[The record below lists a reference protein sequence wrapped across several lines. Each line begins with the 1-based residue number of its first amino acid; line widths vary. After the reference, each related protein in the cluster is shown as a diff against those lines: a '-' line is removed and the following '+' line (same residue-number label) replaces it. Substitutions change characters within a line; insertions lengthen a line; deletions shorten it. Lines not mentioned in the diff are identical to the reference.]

1 MDKVLVNLEGHGREQ
16 ILPDLD
22 ITRTIGWFTSQY
34 PVVLDME
41 ASSNMSLFIKTNK
54 EMIRQ
59 IPKKG
64 IGYGILRYLS
74 AHQQE
79 TPFTL
84 NPEISF
90 NYLGQFDQDLQN
102 SGMQISPYPGGATA
116 SDNHRRNVLI
126 DMNALIVEGKLTLS
140 LRYSRT
146 QYQKETMERVVTYF
160 RDHLQEIVM
169 HCVTKEKPEC
179 TPSDLTLKGIT
190 IEELEGFVQE
200 SEHIGEIEDIYA
212 LSPMQNGMFFH
223 HLLHSKSEAYFLQ
236 TTLDLHGPLDVEAFT
251 KSLDQLMRRNSILR
265 TNFHSKWNNGPL
277 QVVYRHKR
285 NGLTYEDLREM
296 NEKDREAYVAEYTR
310 ADKIKGFDLSQDV
323 LMRIS
328 ILQTHDQTYRF
339 IWNYH
344 HILMDGWCL
353 SLVIQELFDGYFAIQ
368 EQRKLEAK
376 STIPYKHYIEWLDN
390 QDHEESLKYWRD
402 YLQGYDEQTTLPK
415 NIQLRRVMNII
426 QSI

>member
-1 MDKVLVNLEGHGREQ
+1 MLLHALGMSIHQWTGMDKVLVNLEGHGREQ

-41 ASSNMSLFIKTNK
+41 ASSNLSLLIKTNK

-146 QYQKETMERVVTYF
+146 R
-160 RDHLQEIVM
+160 I
-169 HCVTKEKPEC
+169 
-179 TPSDLTLKGIT
+179 S
-190 IEELEGFVQE
+190 
-200 SEHIGEIEDIYA
+200 
-212 LSPMQNGMFFH
+212 
-223 HLLHSKSEAYFLQ
+223 
-236 TTLDLHGPLDVEAFT
+236 
-251 KSLDQLMRRNSILR
+251 
-265 TNFHSKWNNGPL
+265 
-277 QVVYRHKR
+277 KR
-285 NGLTYEDLREM
+285 N
-296 NEKDREAYVAEYTR
+296 
-310 ADKIKGFDLSQDV
+310 
-323 LMRIS
+323 
-328 ILQTHDQTYRF
+328 
-339 IWNYH
+339 
-344 HILMDGWCL
+344 DGA
-353 SLVIQELFDGYFAIQ
+353 SG
-368 EQRKLEAK
+368 
-376 STIPYKHYIEWLDN
+376 
-390 QDHEESLKYWRD
+390 
-402 YLQGYDEQTTLPK
+402 
-415 NIQLRRVMNII
+415 NIF
-426 QSI
+426 